1 MRIDPMRR
9 TYANSNTSR
18 TPVAQRNGQPTPQ
31 PAGEAQPNS
40 NAKGLITEFIQAL
53 ADEIEELKKGGGGSV
68 ITVFDGH
75 FIRQEGPFFVYV
87 FTTESPLIVMDDA
100 PAEVE
105 VGGQRFEGQVISV
118 QGSEVAVGIEKDFGK
133 TIAQARL
140 ITNLWYLLE
149 ALRKRYEEV
158 NSGQRTLATRLG
170 QSLFGFASPNVGSD
184 TTELNLPSSVSSLN
198 AEQLAAIRSACGS
211 DIHFIWGPPGTGKT
225 KTIGFLIAALIRRN
239 LRVLVASHT
248 NVATDYA
255 ITSAAKLLEDTE
267 DYQSG
272 KLVRFGNIS
281 PNVPVPDM
289 VIPEK
294 IAERLGHELKAQ
306 ALRLQDELRPLKEE
320 LTALRAAQTLQTEQ
334 TEQRLSLEHLT
345 ADNRKCLQEHESA
358 KSRADSLATQVRGIE
373 ARLSEAAAAGKLK
386 RFLRGLDPVTLQ
398 AQLTKTGT
406 DLNAVRAVIAASTR
420 KLAEFHSQIEEAQRQ
435 ERQIRREL
443 ENLLSR
449 FKVTMDAVPSRTEH
463 LVRESDDLIAKLRA
477 IEAELD
483 TIAAKILTEAKLVAT
498 SLTKATISKQI
509 DGLLFDV
516 LVVDEA
522 SMAPMPSLFYATG
535 RASQRV
541 IVVGDFRQLPPI
553 CVSETPLAKKWLARD
568 IFEQAGIQ
576 RAVDEQKPEPRL
588 TMLKRQY
595 RMHPDISAISNTIIY
610 GGQLLDSLGKADL
623 KSLAVFLKQSPFAST
638 PLVLYDISSTNP
650 WSSRLEQGG
659 RYNLY
664 SAVLSAELAR
674 KAAYKG
680 CESIGIISPYSVQAR
695 LIKMILDDSGDPR
708 LRHLRV
714 STVHRF
720 QGLEQDAIIFDVAE
734 GPMPRF
740 GPSGL
745 VDGADLASQAAKL
758 INVSITRPRAQL
770 AFVANYDY
778 LASKLRRDSIILRVL
793 EQVRQRGT
801 VIDSR
806 EVVTDYFCSDYE
818 RWTGLLNPHDDGID
832 PDDSSLY
839 TAKNFYAAFFADLRK
854 ATREIIIVSPFL
866 TATRAQQFF
875 DLLRSKIAAN
885 VSVRVFTQ
893 TVRDGTG
900 EMSRQSGMV
909 IEGLKQMNAQVV
921 ERRGLHQKFAFID
934 RRVAWEGS
942 LNILSQSAG
951 LTTEHMRRLP
961 FAKTCDELIK
971 IHQLGS
977 DTEVEPGSRG
987 RIRTDRRCEIH
998 DTPMVLVPGPHGL
1011 FLGCQEYPKCN
1022 IHFGIA
1028 KGERIRTDAQCPG
1041 KDGVPCSQRMFA
1053 VRGRYGV
1060 YLKCFSSGCNGTSR
1074 ARAAQ

>member
-1 MRIDPMRR
+1 MRR
-9 TYANSNTSR
+9 TYPNSSTNRKTGD
-18 TPVAQRNGQPTPQ
+18 QRNDQPAPQ
-31 PAGEAQPNS
+31 PAGGNQAVPRGT
-40 NAKGLITEFIQAL
+40 GLIPEFIQAL
-53 ADEIEELKKGGGGSV
+53 ADEIEELKTGGGGSIV
-68 ITVFDGH
+68 TVFDGH
-75 FIRQEGPFFVYV
+75 FIRQEGPLFVYV

-118 QGSEVAVGIEKDFGK
+118 QGSEVAVGIENDFGK

-158 NSGQRTLATRLG
+158 NSGQRTLTTRLG
-170 QSLFGFASPNVGSD
+170 QSLFGSASPNVGSD
-184 TTELNLPSSVSSLN
+184 TIELNLPASVSSLN
-198 AEQLAAIRSACGS
+198 DEQLAAIRSACGS

-294 IAERLGHELKAQ
+294 IAERLGHDLKANIV
-306 ALRLQDELRPLKEE
+306 RLQNELGPIKEE
-320 LTALRAAQTLQTEQ
+320 LTSFRAAEGLQGQ
-334 TEQRLSLEHLT
+334 QKQQSQLLEHLKINQ
-345 ADNRKCLQEHESA
+345 AKCRQEHEDA
-358 KSRADSLATQVRGIE
+358 KSRADNLANQIQVTEGRLAE
-373 ARLSEAAAAGKLK
+373 AVTAGRLK
-386 RFLRGLDPVTLQ
+386 RYFRGLDPVALQ
-398 AQLTKTGT
+398 AQLLKSGT
-406 DLNAVRAVIAASTR
+406 ELDAVRAGIAAGTR

-435 ERQIRREL
+435 GSQTQREL

-449 FKVTMDAVPSRTEH
+449 FKVTADAIPPRISR
-463 LVRESDDLIAKLRA
+463 LIRQSDDLTVKIRA

-483 TIAAKILTEAKLVAT
+483 AIAAKILKEAKLIAT

-509 DGLLFDV
+509 DGQFFDV

-535 RASQRV
+535 RASKKV

-553 CVSETPLAKKWLARD
+553 CVSETPLAQKWLARD

-576 RAVDEQKPEPRL
+576 RAVDEQKPVPRL

-595 RMHPDISAISNTIIY
+595 RMHPDISAISNNIIY
-610 GGQLLDSLGKADL
+610 GGQLLDSLGKAEL
-623 KSLAVFLKQSPFAST
+623 KSLTAFHRKSPFAST
-638 PLVLYDISSTNP
+638 PLVLYDVSATNP
-650 WSSRLEQGG
+650 WSCKLEQGG

-664 SAVLSAELAR
+664 SAVLPAELAR
-674 KAAYKG
+674 QAALKG
-680 CESIGIISPYSVQAR
+680 CESIGIISPYSVHAR
-695 LIKMILDDSGDPR
+695 LIKMILDDSGDAR
-708 LRHLRV
+708 LSHLRV

-745 VDGADLASQAAKL
+745 VDGSDLASQAAKL
-758 INVSITRPRAQL
+758 INVSITRPKAQL
-770 AFVANYDY
+770 IVVANCDY
-778 LASKLRRDSIILRVL
+778 LASKLRRDSILIRVL
-793 EQVRQRGT
+793 EQVRRHGT

-806 EVVTDYFCSDYE
+806 QIVTDYFCSDYE
-818 RWTGLLNPHDDGID
+818 RWAALLNPHDDRID
-832 PDDSSLY
+832 PDDSALY
-839 TAKNFYAAFFADLRK
+839 TAHNFYAAFFADLRK
-854 ATREIIIVSPFL
+854 AAREIIIVSPFL
-866 TATRAQQFF
+866 TARRAQQFF
-875 DLLRSKIAAN
+875 DLLRSKIAAG
-885 VSVRVFTQ
+885 VAVRVFTQ
-893 TVRDGTG
+893 TVRDGAG
-900 EMSRQSGMV
+900 DMSRQAEMV
-909 IEGLKQMNAQVV
+909 IEGLKQINAQVV

-934 RRVAWEGS
+934 RKVAWEGS
-942 LNILSQSAG
+942 LNILSQSTG
-951 LTTEHMRRLP
+951 RTTEHMRRLP
-961 FAKTCDELIK
+961 FAKTCDELIEL
-971 IHQLGS
+971 HQLGS

-987 RIRTDRRCEIH
+987 KIRTDRKCEVH
-998 DTPMVLVPGPHGL
+998 HTEMVLVPGPYGL
-1011 FLGCQEYPKCN
+1011 FLGCQEYPRCN
-1022 IHFGIA
+1022 VHYRIDR
-1028 KGERIRTDAQCPG
+1028 GEQIRTDAKCPG
-1041 KDGVPCSQRMFA
+1041 KDGGTCNQTLFA

-1060 YLKCFSSGCNGTSR
+1060 YLKCLSPGCNSTSR
-1074 ARAAQ
+1074 VRPQR

>member
-1 MRIDPMRR
+1 MRR
-9 TYANSNTSR
+9 TYPSSSTNRKPS
-18 TPVAQRNGQPTPQ
+18 AQRNGQAAPQ
-31 PAGEAQPNS
+31 PPGGNQTVPGET
-40 NAKGLITEFIQAL
+40 GLIPEFIQAL
-53 ADEIEELKKGGGGSV
+53 ADEIEELKKGGGGSI

-105 VGGQRFEGQVISV
+105 VGGQRFQGQVISV
-118 QGSEVAVGIEKDFGK
+118 QGSEAAVGIENNFGN
-133 TIAQARL
+133 TIAQAKL

-158 NSGQRTLATRLG
+158 NNGQSTLATRLG
-170 QSLFGFASPNVGSD
+170 QSLFGLVSSNSGSD
-184 TTELNLPSSVSSLN
+184 ASELNLPASVSSLN
-198 AEQLAAIRSACGS
+198 HEQLASIRSACGS
-211 DIHFIWGPPGTGKT
+211 DVHFIWGPPGTGKT
-225 KTIGFLIAALIRRN
+225 KTIGFLIAALFRRN

-294 IAERLGHELKAQ
+294 IAERLGHDLTAEKVSHQNELG
-306 ALRLQDELRPLKEE
+306 PIKEE
-320 LTALRAAQTLQTEQ
+320 LTSLRAAEACQAQL
-334 TEQRLSLEHLT
+334 LEHLNT
-345 ADNRKCLQEHESA
+345 SESKCRQEHEKA
-358 KSRADSLATQVRGIE
+358 RSRADNLATQIQVTEGRLAE
-373 ARLSEAAAAGKLK
+373 AEAAGRFK
-386 RFLRGLDPVTLQ
+386 RFFRGLDPIALQ
-398 AQLTKTGT
+398 AQLLKSETE
-406 DLNAVRAVIAASTR
+406 LNVVRAGIAASTR

-435 ERQIRREL
+435 GSQTRREL
-443 ENLLSR
+443 EKLLSH
-449 FKVTMDAVPSRTEH
+449 FNITADAIPPRISR
-463 LVRESDDLIAKLRA
+463 LIRQSDDLTAKIRA

-483 TIAAKILTEAKLVAT
+483 AIAAKILKEAKLIAT

-509 DGLLFDV
+509 DGQFFDV

-535 RASQRV
+535 RASQKV

-553 CVSETPLAKKWLARD
+553 CVSETPLAQKWLARD

-595 RMHPDISAISNTIIY
+595 RMHPDISAISNNIIY
-610 GGQLLDSLGKADL
+610 GGQLLDSLGKAEL
-623 KSLAVFLKQSPFAST
+623 KSLTAFHRKSPFASA
-638 PLVLYDISSTNP
+638 PLVLYDVSAANP
-650 WSSRLEQGG
+650 WSSKLERGG

-674 KAAYKG
+674 QAALKG
-680 CESIGIISPYSVQAR
+680 CESIGIISPYSVHAR
-695 LIKMILDDSGDPR
+695 LIKMILDDSGDAR
-708 LRHLRV
+708 LSHLRV

-745 VDGADLASQAAKL
+745 VDGSDLASQAAKL
-758 INVSITRPRAQL
+758 INVSITRPKAQL
-770 AFVANYDY
+770 IVVANCDY
-778 LASKLRRDSIILRVL
+778 LASRLRRDSILTRVL
-793 EQVRQRGT
+793 EHVRRHGT

-806 EVVTDYFCSDYE
+806 QIVTDYFCSDYE
-818 RWTGLLNPHDDGID
+818 RWAALLNPHDDRID
-832 PDDSSLY
+832 PEDSALY
-839 TAKNFYAAFFADLRK
+839 TAHNFYAAFFADLRK

-866 TATRAQQFF
+866 TASRAQQFF
-875 DLLRSKIAAN
+875 DLFRSKISAGVA
-885 VSVRVFTQ
+885 VRIFTQ
-893 TVRDGTG
+893 TVREGAGD
-900 EMSRQSGMV
+900 MSRQAEMV
-909 IEGLKQMNAQVV
+909 IEGLKQIKAQVV

-934 RRVAWEGS
+934 RKVAWEGS

-951 LTTEHMRRLP
+951 RTTEHMRRLP
-961 FAKTCDELIK
+961 FAKTCDELIEL
-971 IHQLGS
+971 HQLGS
-977 DTEVEPGSRG
+977 DAEVDPGSRAK
-987 RIRTDRRCEIH
+987 IRTDRKCEVH
-998 DTPMVLVPGPHGL
+998 HTEMVLVPGPYGL
-1011 FLGCQEYPKCN
+1011 FLGCQEYPRCN
-1022 IHFGIA
+1022 VHYRIDQ
-1028 KGERIRTDAQCPG
+1028 GEQIRTDAKCPG
-1041 KDGVPCSQRMFA
+1041 KDGKTCDQTLFA

-1060 YLKCFSSGCNGTSR
+1060 YLKCLSPGCNSTSR
-1074 ARAAQ
+1074 VRPQR